1 MAGHLDGIYAKDGV
15 LILDRRLAEIK
26 QAEPVMGGAY
36 EAVIKAQ
43 REQAAAEEKHRRET
57 GDVSPIRDAIN
68 RTKAAMQAALTK
80 YNAETTNPQE

>member
-1 MAGHLDGIYAKDGV
+1 MAGHLDGIYVKDGV

-43 REQAAAEEKHRRET
+43 REEAAKEEKHRRET
-57 GDVSPIRDAIN
+57 GDVSPMRDAID
-68 RTKAAMQAALTK
+68 RIKSAMQAALTK
-80 YNAETTNPQE
+80 HLAENSDA